1 MPLFTMQFDYPVN
14 QTCQV
19 GDTAYYIDVLQSEIG
34 GFTTHTQGQNIVTIG
49 VITDI
54 TNIDSDGDGMLDKT
68 NITCEMDS
76 SVIPPDATS
85 VDNNT
90 ICDYIFFSKSR
101 MFNESSIVG
110 YYGLL
115 KFENNSIDKI
125 ELFSVGS
132 EISESSK

>member
-54 TNIDSDGDGMLDKT
+54 TNIDSDGAGMLDKT
-68 NITCEMDS
+68 NISCEMDS
-76 SVIPPDATS
+76 SVIAPDATS

-90 ICDYIFFSKSR
+90 IGDYIFFSKSR

-115 KFENNSIDKI
+115 KFENNSKQKVEMFAAACEI
-125 ELFSVGS
+125 VGS
-132 EISESSK
+132 SK